1 MKDKFKHLLDV
12 HASTF
17 RYFLAG
23 VLCSVFIF
31 SLLLNTTDRPK
42 PAPQANV
49 AAVAEVINEDALY
62 MSESEPVRLRIPKL
76 SIDTTFTPPLDI
88 LDSGEVQ
95 VPDSNTEVGWYKYSP
110 TPGEIGPSVVLGH
123 VDSYTGPAV
132 FFYLGQLEP
141 GDDVYI
147 ERQDGTIAHF
157 KVDSLERP
165 KQVEFPTERVYG
177 NIDHAGLRLITCS
190 GIYIKGQQ
198 AYTHNLIVYAS
209 LVAPS

>member
-1 MKDKFKHLLDV
+1 MKDKFQHLLNV
-12 HASTF
+12 YKLSF
-17 RYFLAG
+17 GYFLAG

-31 SLLLNTTDRPK
+31 TLATK
-42 PAPQANV
+42 PIEKTESTPESSV
-49 AAVAEVINEDALY
+49 AAMAEVVKEDTPYL
-62 MSESEPVRLRIPKL
+62 SESEPVRLRIPKL

-88 LDSGEVQ
+88 LASGEVQ

-110 TPGEIGPSVVLGH
+110 TPGEIGPAVVLGH

-141 GDDVYI
+141 GDDVFI
-147 ERQDGTIAHF
+147 ERQDGTVAHF

-177 NIDHAGLRLITCS
+177 NIAHAGLRLITCS

-209 LVAPS
+209 LVTPS